1 MISKSLNH
9 LMTRSNLP
17 YVYKILTIALISV
30 LVHSLTFTPQIFEN
44 NVNVSSPTTIPAL
57 LPLSSG
63 GLPDG
68 AKLSAILAAPD
79 VRAAILRHWASQY
92 VTATAN
98 PKAGSTSNVLVK

>member
-1 MISKSLNH
+1 M
-9 LMTRSNLP
+9 
-17 YVYKILTIALISV
+17 
-30 LVHSLTFTPQIFEN
+30 
-44 NVNVSSPTTIPAL
+44 PAL
-57 LPLSSG
+57 LLLPSG

-98 PKAGSTSNVLVK
+98 PKAGSTSNVSVRAKLSSNTILCLQKCEDSQ

>member
-1 MISKSLNH
+1 M
-9 LMTRSNLP
+9 
-17 YVYKILTIALISV
+17 
-30 LVHSLTFTPQIFEN
+30 
-44 NVNVSSPTTIPAL
+44 SSPTTIPAL

-68 AKLSAILAAPD
+68 AKSFAILAAPD

-98 PKAGSTSNVLVK
+98 PRAGSTSNVSVRVELSSNTVLRAYESVRIVNESS